1 MATITAAAAA
11 AAAAGHHTKATHRGQ
26 KRVPESHKP
35 TGGSI
40 FELHAVGDDRNVGQE
55 DAWRLRGKRE
65 EDFSNR
71 GEGATHA
78 R

>member
-71 GEGATHA
+71 GEGATRA